1 MPCYGGMICS
11 GGCFV
16 MTRFGRFLI
25 AAGLCFTLPAFAA
38 LSPGANAPAFSTMA
52 ALAGKAQTVSLSA
65 TLKNGALVLY
75 FYPAAFTPGCTLE
88 ANQFAQ
94 AIPEFRKLGASV
106 LGASADPIETLTKFS
121 VTECR
126 KKFAVAVAT
135 PDMIKGYGVALNGSP
150 RSDRTSFVI
159 SPQGKVI
166 YSYSSPDYRSHVAN
180 TLAALKSWHASVA
193 HKDHH

>member
-1 MPCYGGMICS
+1 MMAPMQK
-11 GGCFV
+11 
-16 MTRFGRFLI
+16 FLI
-25 AAGLCFTLPAFAA
+25 AAAFICAVPAIAA
-38 LSPGANAPAFSTMA
+38 LAPGAIAPRFSTSA
-52 ALAGKAQTVSLSA
+52 AMAGKAQAISLTA
-65 TLKNGALVLY
+65 ALKKGALVLY

-94 AIPEFRKLGASV
+94 AIPEFKKLGATV

-121 VTECR
+121 VSECR

-135 PDMIKGYGVALNGSP
+135 PEMIKGYGVALNGSP

-159 SPQGKVI
+159 SPQGKII

-180 TLAALKSWHASVA
+180 TLTALKTWHAGMAQSG
-193 HKDHH
+193 HH